1 MNRQEK
7 HNRNAWFTLIEVLV
21 SVVLSGMILWTA
33 YGAFQGIMKSQVRLS
48 GVISIQRNLFYLN
61 EKLGTLIH
69 SGWSVDY
76 EEYFNRRILG
86 YDKNFS
92 PSWIW
97 SFSEDSNYGNGDNT
111 SGRPFLYL
119 GGQDSTPANQ
129 EEACLGKNATA
140 KAGSTLTYN
149 QTLSGKQ
156 MGYGQYRE
164 IGFNYN
170 SGAGY
175 PTPIKLPPIFP
186 ASDVTLN
193 SEGISDLYLIKKL
206 PSGTFERTYF
216 RHVYIQDPS
225 TDVSVATCSPSS
237 TSLEGCLWKIQMTRL
252 ISCDSLPSGGDG
264 VLDAWA
270 KHPDFGGG
278 ANPCG
283 AIDSASKIT
292 NATNGLEWADISSP
306 EMNIVRAQF
315 LPRPLKIPTRMAGV
329 WEDAISPTV
338 QIHMEVQLS
347 KRVLSRWL
355 LKEEENTPRFLT
367 TTFDLEN
374 S

>member
-1 MNRQEK
+1 MNKQK
-7 HNRNAWFTLIEVLV
+7 KQNRDAWFTLIEVLV
-21 SVVLSGMILWTA
+21 SVVLSGMILGTA

-69 SGWSVDY
+69 SGGSIDY

-111 SGRPFLYL
+111 GGRPFLYL
-119 GGQDSTPANQ
+119 CGQNSTPANQ
-129 EEACLGKNATA
+129 EEACLGNNATA
-140 KAGSTLTYN
+140 KAGPTLTYN
-149 QTLSGKQ
+149 QTLSGNQ

-170 SGAGY
+170 SGTGY

-186 ASDVTLN
+186 VNDVTLN

-216 RHVYIQDPS
+216 RHVYVQDPS

-252 ISCDSLPSGGDG
+252 VSCDSLPSGGDG

-270 KHPDFGGG
+270 KHPDFGWG

-306 EMNIVRAQF
+306 EMNIIRAQF

-329 WEDAISPTV
+329 WEEAISPTV

-347 KRVLSRWL
+347 KRVLSRGL

>member
-1 MNRQEK
+1 MNKRQK
-7 HNRNAWFTLIEVLV
+7 HNKNAWFTLIEVLV

-61 EKLGTLIH
+61 EKLATLIH
-69 SGWSVDY
+69 SGWSIDY
-76 EEYFNRRILG
+76 EEYFNRRVLG
-86 YDKNFS
+86 YAKSFS
-92 PSWIW
+92 PTWVW
-97 SFSEDSNYGNGDNT
+97 WFSEISNYGNGDNT
-111 SGRPFLYL
+111 GGRPFLYL
-119 GGQDSTPANQ
+119 CGQNSMPANQ
-129 EEACLGKNATA
+129 EDACLGNNATA
-140 KAGSTLTYN
+140 KAGATLVFN

-170 SGAGY
+170 SGTGY

-186 ASDVTLN
+186 PNDLDLN
-193 SEGISDLYLIKKL
+193 SKGTSDLYLIKKL
-206 PSGTFERTYF
+206 PGGTYERTYF
-216 RHVYIQDPS
+216 RHVYVQDPS
-225 TDVSVATCSPSS
+225 TAVSVATCDPSS
-237 TSLEGCLWKIQMTRL
+237 TTLEGCLWKIQMTRL
-252 ISCDSLPSGGDG
+252 ISCDSLPNGGDW

-270 KHPDFGGG
+270 KHPDFGWG

-283 AIDSASKIT
+283 AID
-292 NATNGLEWADISSP
+292 ATNKISTATDNLEWADISSP

-329 WEDAISPTV
+329 GEEALSPTV
-338 QIHMEVQLS
+338 QIHLEVQLS
-347 KRVLSRWL
+347 QRVLSRGL

-374 S
+374 G

>member
-1 MNRQEK
+1 
-7 HNRNAWFTLIEVLV
+7 
-21 SVVLSGMILWTA
+21 MILWTA

-61 EKLGTLIH
+61 EKLATLIH

-76 EEYFNRRILG
+76 EEYFNRRVLG

-92 PSWIW
+92 PLWVW
-97 SFSEDSNYGNGDNT
+97 SFNKASNYGNGDNN

-119 GGQDSTPANQ
+119 CGQNSTPANQ
-129 EEACLGKNATA
+129 EEACLGNNATA
-140 KAGSTLTYN
+140 KAGPTLTYN
-149 QTLSGKQ
+149 QTLSNIQ

-164 IGFNYN
+164 ISFNYN
-170 SGAGY
+170 SGTGY

-252 ISCDSLPSGGDG
+252 ISCDSLPTGGDG

-283 AIDSASKIT
+283 AIDNVNKIST
-292 NATNGLEWADISSP
+292 ATNGLEWVDISSP
-306 EMNIVRAQF
+306 EMNIIRAQF

-329 WEDAISPTV
+329 WEEALSPTV

-347 KRVLSRWL
+347 QRVLSRWL

>member
-1 MNRQEK
+1 MNRQQK
-7 HNRNAWFTLIEVLV
+7 HTKNGWFTLIEVLV

-92 PSWIW
+92 PLGVWY
-97 SFSEDSNYGNGDNT
+97 FNKASNYGNGDN

-119 GGQDSTPANQ
+119 CGRDSMPANQ
-129 EEACLGKNATA
+129 EEACLGNNAVA
-140 KAGSTLTYN
+140 QAWN
-149 QTLSGKQ
+149 NTLSFTKKLEGNQ

-170 SGAGY
+170 SGTGY

-186 ASDVTLN
+186 VNDATLN

-270 KHPDFGGG
+270 KHPDFGWG
-278 ANPCG
+278 ASPCG
-283 AIDSASKIT
+283 MILGVGDIST
-292 NATNGLEWADISSP
+292 ATNGLEWVDISSP

-329 WEDAISPTV
+329 WEEALSPTV

-347 KRVLSRWL
+347 QRVLSRWL

>member
-119 GGQDSTPANQ
+119 CGQDSTPANQ
-129 EEACLGKNATA
+129 EEACLGNNATA

-347 KRVLSRWL
+347 KRVLSRGL